1 MLLDRRAYFI
11 KERVAFVKLTDTYD
25 IMDPETGAPI
35 GVAKEEPP
43 GWAKFARLVV
53 NKHFLPTAVNV
64 YEDEASGPLF
74 TLKKSFTF
82 LRAKVVVEDAR
93 GAPFGRFESKLFTL
107 GGGFFVVDDA
117 GARVAEVKGDWKGWN
132 FKFLDSA
139 GREIGVVTK
148 KWAGFGKEM
157 FTSADNYMI
166 ALSDDAP
173 RGPQAAALLL
183 AAGLAIDLV
192 FKEGKG

>member
-64 YEDEASGPLF
+64 YEDEASEARNAIVIVQHQGRACLDGEAAYFVLF
-74 TLKKSFTF
+74 QLLVLVDLAFQ
-82 LRAKVVVEDAR
+82 
-93 GAPFGRFESKLFTL
+93 GRRIHHL
-107 GGGFFVVDDA
+107 
-117 GARVAEVKGDWKGWN
+117 
-132 FKFLDSA
+132 LD
-139 GREIGVVTK
+139 
-148 KWAGFGKEM
+148 
-157 FTSADNYMI
+157 
-166 ALSDDAP
+166 
-173 RGPQAAALLL
+173 
-183 AAGLAIDLV
+183 
-192 FKEGKG
+192 